1 MMLLHHSTAR
11 KPLFMPGPS
20 DDLPDDK
27 ASKGRS
33 WEIDTALHPRVLIV
47 EDEGLVALNIEGA
60 LAEAGFD
67 IVGVL
72 DTEDDAVIAA
82 QRLQP
87 DVVLLDIILREGD
100 GISAARRIRLSV
112 ETFIIF
118 LSGNSDPRTLAAAD
132 EVGPAAFI
140 RKPFVTETLAK
151 SVADAI
157 RRKGTNRS

>member
-1 MMLLHHSTAR
+1 MLHHHSTMR
-11 KPLFMPGPS
+11 KPLFMPGHF

-27 ASKGRS
+27 ASQGRS
-33 WEIDTALHPRVLIV
+33 RDTDAALHPRVLIV

-67 IVGVL
+67 IVGVQ
-72 DTEDDAVIAA
+72 DTEDEAVTTA

-87 DVVLLDIILREGD
+87 DVVLLDITLREGD
-100 GISAARRIRLSV
+100 GISAAKRIRLSV
-112 ETFIIF
+112 ETVIIF
-118 LSGNSDPRTLAAAD
+118 ISGNSDPRTLAAAA
-132 EVGPAAFI
+132 EIGPAGFI

-157 RRKGTNRS
+157 RRKHT

>member
-1 MMLLHHSTAR
+1 MMLHHQSTTR
-11 KPLFMPGPS
+11 RPLFMPGNS
-20 DDLPDDK
+20 DDFQDDK

-33 WEIDTALHPRVLIV
+33 RDTDTALHPRVLIV

-72 DTEDDAVIAA
+72 DTEDEAVTAA

-87 DVVLLDIILREGD
+87 DVVLLDITLREGD
-100 GISAARRIRLSV
+100 GISAAKRISLSV
-112 ETFIIF
+112 ETLIIF
-118 LSGNSDPRTLAAAD
+118 ISGNSDPRTLAAAD
-132 EVGPAAFI
+132 EVGPAGFI

-157 RRKGTNRS
+157 RRKGN